1 MSSCWE
7 PQTLL
12 SNGTGAAQSGADHGG
27 LALIEDAQRP
37 AFMARLAELVADAD
51 PVDELTGFDY
61 SRGKKVHITLYRV
74 TQIHAVIAPPDQ

>member
-1 MSSCWE
+1 
-7 PQTLL
+7 
-12 SNGTGAAQSGADHGG
+12 
-27 LALIEDAQRP
+27 
-37 AFMARLAELVADAD
+37 MARLAELVADAD